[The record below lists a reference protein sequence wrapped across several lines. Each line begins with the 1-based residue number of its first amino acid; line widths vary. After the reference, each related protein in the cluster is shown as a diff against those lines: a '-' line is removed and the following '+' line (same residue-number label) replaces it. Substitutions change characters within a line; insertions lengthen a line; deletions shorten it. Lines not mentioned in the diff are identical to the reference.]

1 MLPLSCGHPR
11 CTTHVERKRP
21 PQHAR
26 SPWYHRCGL
35 TSKRRIARARQQRPQ
50 SAPSNPPELP
60 EVLQFM
66 RLLWAIVHQL
76 QKRSKRM
83 TAELGVTGPQ
93 RLVLRVVGL
102 VPGASAGTLAE
113 ILHVHPS
120 TLTGV
125 LQRLAT
131 QRLLRRSSHK
141 NDRRRSV
148 LYLTPRGELVNR
160 TDEGTVESAIAAALR
175 VIGHR
180 DAMATERALAVIAEH
195 LDDSQIRPSARRET
209 IRTRRSRRDG

>member
-1 MLPLSCGHPR
+1 
-11 CTTHVERKRP
+11 
-21 PQHAR
+21 
-26 SPWYHRCGL
+26 
-35 TSKRRIARARQQRPQ
+35 
-50 SAPSNPPELP
+50 
-60 EVLQFM
+60 M

-125 LQRLAT
+125 LQRLTT
-131 QRLLRRSSHK
+131 QRLLRRSSHE

-148 LYLTPRGELVNR
+148 LDLTPRGQLVNS

-195 LDDSQIRPSARRET
+195 LDDSTKRPWARRKM
-209 IRTRRSRRDG
+209 IRRRRSRRDA

>member
-1 MLPLSCGHPR
+1 
-11 CTTHVERKRP
+11 
-21 PQHAR
+21 
-26 SPWYHRCGL
+26 
-35 TSKRRIARARQQRPQ
+35 
-50 SAPSNPPELP
+50 
-60 EVLQFM
+60 M

-125 LQRLAT
+125 LHRLT
-131 QRLLRRSSHK
+131 VQKLLRRSAHK
-141 NDRRRSV
+141 QDRRRSV
-148 LYLTPRGELVNR
+148 LSLTPRGELINR
-160 TDEGTVESAIAAALR
+160 TDTATVESAIAAALR

-180 DAMATERALAVIAEH
+180 DALATERALRIVAQH
-195 LDDSQIRPSARRET
+195 LDDAPAGPVGRRNPVGRRTARRT
-209 IRTRRSRRDG
+209 

>member
-1 MLPLSCGHPR
+1 
-11 CTTHVERKRP
+11 
-21 PQHAR
+21 
-26 SPWYHRCGL
+26 
-35 TSKRRIARARQQRPQ
+35 
-50 SAPSNPPELP
+50 
-60 EVLQFM
+60 M

-125 LQRLAT
+125 LQRLTA
-131 QRLLRRSSHK
+131 QRLLRRSSHEK
-141 NDRRRSV
+141 DRRRSV
-148 LYLTPRGELVNR
+148 LYLTARGERVNS
-160 TDEGTVESAIAAALR
+160 TDEGTVESAISAALK
-175 VIGHR
+175 VVGHR
-180 DAMATERALAVIAEH
+180 DAMATERALSIIAEH
-195 LDDSQIRPSARRET
+195 LDDSAKWPRPQRRPNKSN
-209 IRTRRSRRDG
+209 R

>member
-1 MLPLSCGHPR
+1 
-11 CTTHVERKRP
+11 
-21 PQHAR
+21 
-26 SPWYHRCGL
+26 
-35 TSKRRIARARQQRPQ
+35 
-50 SAPSNPPELP
+50 
-60 EVLQFM
+60 M

-125 LQRLAT
+125 LQRLTA
-131 QRLLRRSSHK
+131 QQLLRRSSHAE
-141 NDRRRSV
+141 DRRRSV
-148 LYLTPRGELVNR
+148 LYLTARGDRVNS

-175 VIGHR
+175 VVSHR
-180 DAMATERALAVIAEH
+180 DAMATERALSIIAEH
-195 LDDSQIRPSARRET
+195 LDDSTEGPSPRRRT
-209 IRTRRSRRDG
+209 IRSRRSRRDA